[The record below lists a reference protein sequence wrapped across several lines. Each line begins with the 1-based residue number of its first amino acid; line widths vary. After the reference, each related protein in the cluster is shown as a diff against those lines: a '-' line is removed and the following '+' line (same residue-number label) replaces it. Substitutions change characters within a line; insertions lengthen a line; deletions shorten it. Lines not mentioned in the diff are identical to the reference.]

1 VSRDVVALVSADD
14 FTGAV
19 RVYADRVHDLL
30 RRGGVGSDDAVRIG
44 QAEALDLLKTLVRA
58 PDTVVDLAGWWFG
71 RALDAIEHNSGG
83 ACSGG
88 SIDAA
93 SVLAGT
99 SGESGVRAALATLPA
114 IERDAVVLRDAYDL
128 PTSAVA
134 VALDRDEDTA
144 RELVTAG
151 RLHLVAAY
159 DERTPPDLA
168 GHTGRTSVDM
178 ASLSDLADGSLES
191 HRAAPLRRHT
201 GSCPACE
208 DVVETL
214 AKGRRLATGLPIVAM
229 PDEARELLLDV
240 MAAKAAKRLPS
251 QAKLAAVAE
260 ADRDPGPVLPP
271 MLVVVAVALAV
282 ALGLGLA
289 LLGNATG
296 S

>member
-1 VSRDVVALVSADD
+1 MVSADD

-44 QAEALDLLKTLVRA
+44 QAEALDLLKALLRR

-71 RALDAIEHNSGG
+71 RVLRAIEQHGG
-83 ACSGG
+83 GGCGG

-99 SGESGVRAALATLPA
+99 SGESGVRAALATLPT
-114 IERDAVVLRDAYDL
+114 IERHAVVLRDAYDL

-134 VALDRDEDTA
+134 VALHRDEDAA

-159 DERTPPDLA
+159 DERTPPDLS
-168 GHTGRTSVDM
+168 GHVGRARVDLV
-178 ASLSDLADGSLES
+178 SLNGLADGSLAS
-191 HRAAPLRRHT
+191 PRAAPLRRHT

-214 AKGRRLATGLPIVAM
+214 AKGRRLASGLPIVAM
-229 PDEARELLLDV
+229 PDDAREHLLDL

-251 QAKLAAVAE
+251 RARLMQVVE
-260 ADRDPGPVLPP
+260 ADRDPGPLVPP

-282 ALGLGLA
+282 ALGLGIA
-289 LLGNATG
+289 LLGNAAG

>member
-1 VSRDVVALVSADD
+1 MVSADD
-14 FTGAV
+14 FTSAV

-44 QAEALDLLKTLVRA
+44 EAEALDLLKTLLRE
-58 PDTVVDLAGWWFG
+58 PHTVVDLAGWWFG
-71 RALDAIEHNSGG
+71 RALDAIEHDGG
-83 ACSGG
+83 AAGAGG
-88 SIDAA
+88 PIDAA

-99 SGESGVRAALATLPA
+99 SGEAGVRAALATLTA
-114 IERDAVVLRDAYDL
+114 IERDAVVRRDAYDL

-134 VALDRDEDTA
+134 VALDRDEATA
-144 RELVTAG
+144 RDLVTAG

-159 DERTPPDLA
+159 DDRTPPDLS
-168 GHTGRTSVDM
+168 GHIGRARVDL
-178 ASLSDLADGSLES
+178 ASLSGLADGSLES
-191 HRAAPLRRHT
+191 YRAAPLRRHA
-201 GSCPACE
+201 GSCAACE

-229 PDEARELLLDV
+229 PDDAREHLLEEL
-240 MAAKAAKRLPS
+240 ATKAAKRLPS
-251 QAKLAAVAE
+251 QAKLDQVVE
-260 ADRDPGPVLPP
+260 SDRYPGPLVPP
-271 MLVVVAVALAV
+271 MLVVFAVALAV

>member
-1 VSRDVVALVSADD
+1 MVSADD
-14 FTGAV
+14 FTSAV

-30 RRGGVGSDDAVRIG
+30 RRGGVGSQDAVRISES
-44 QAEALDLLKTLVRA
+44 EALDLLKTLLRE
-58 PDTVVDLAGWWFG
+58 PHTVVDLAGWWFG
-71 RALDAIEHNSGG
+71 RALDAIEHNNGGGSGG
-83 ACSGG
+83 GA
-88 SIDAA
+88 IDAA
-93 SVLAGT
+93 SLLAGT
-99 SGESGVRAALATLPA
+99 SGESGVRAALATLPTVQ
-114 IERDAVVLRDAYDL
+114 RDAVVLRDAYDL

-134 VALDRDEDTA
+134 VALDCDEAAA

-159 DERTPPDLA
+159 DDRTPPDLS
-168 GHTGRTSVDM
+168 GHTGRARVDLV
-178 ASLSDLADGSLES
+178 SLSGLADGSLES

-229 PDEARELLLDV
+229 PDEAREHLLDLL
-240 MAAKAAKRLPS
+240 AAKAAKRLPS
-251 QAKLAAVAE
+251 QARLEQVVAS
-260 ADRDPGPVLPP
+260 DSDPGPLVPP
-271 MLVVVAVALAV
+271 MLVVFAVALAV

-289 LLGNATG
+289 LLGHATG